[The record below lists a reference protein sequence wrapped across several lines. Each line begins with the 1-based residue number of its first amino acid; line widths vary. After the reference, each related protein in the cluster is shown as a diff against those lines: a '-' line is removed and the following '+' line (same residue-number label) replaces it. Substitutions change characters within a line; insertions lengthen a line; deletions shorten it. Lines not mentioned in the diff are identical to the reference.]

1 MLLIDTNIFLE
12 YLLNNE
18 KAERCEKIIFNE
30 IDKGTEI
37 IITRFTLYSI
47 EIIMT
52 ENQLV
57 KELDDFLNSIKLLS
71 NIKIIDTNLE
81 EDINIIEIIHET
93 GLDFDD
99 ALQYLIAKNYN
110 ADIVSYDKH
119 FDTIKDLRVIK
130 P

>member
-18 KAERCEKIIFNE
+18 KADQCEKFIFRE
-30 IDKGTEI
+30 IDKGIEI

-52 ENQLV
+52 ENQLF
-57 KELDDFLNSIKLLS
+57 KELDNFLSSIKLLS
-71 NIKIIDTNLE
+71 NIKIINTNLE
-81 EDINIIEIIHET
+81 EDINIIEIIHDT